1 MLALFV
7 STGACSTAE
16 DFLKALEKDD
26 GRLLKGLLKRLEP
39 FASGLA
45 GSPLHIANERKQLF
59 AMMSSR
65 LLNTDGFVAVFG
77 EFGDR
82 QTPSILCCR
91 DILLLFVNVK
101 HRYRLSFRYP
111 CAKRPIQ
118 SGAVRHCTARQRWW
132 AQIKQRRTSS
142 FASRPSSFRCS
153 NVPSARDCALGQNHY
168 GRRKA
173 IWQNKRLLV
182 SR

>member
-26 GRLLKGLLKRLEP
+26 GKLLKALLKRLEP
-39 FASGLA
+39 FSSGLA

-77 EFGDR
+77 DR
-82 QTPSILCCR
+82 QTPPILCCR